1 MVNNE
6 RTRMYCHPEFK
17 KMLELRRIEYGERDT
32 IRFTKRLASNPSLL
46 KSELFNKEKQQNGK
60 KKSTG
65 YPSLF

>member
-17 KMLELRRIEYGERDT
+17 KMLDLRRIEYGERDT

-46 KSELFNKEKQQNGK
+46 KSEILNTDKNNGK
-60 KKSTG
+60 KKQTG